1 MSKIDAGITGIHG
14 YVPEYRL
21 TNDELSTMVETTDEW
36 IMQRIGIKERRI
48 LKEGATSDMGAKAVE
63 GLLKKTGTKP
73 ADIELVICSTI
84 TADYHFPSTAN
95 LISDKVGMINA
106 WSFDLSAAC
115 SGFIYGLQAAAAFV
129 QSGRYKKVI
138 LVGADM
144 MSAITDYTDRTT
156 CPLFGDGAGA
166 VLIEPVEE
174 GLGIRDSILQADG
187 AGVKHLLMKAGGS
200 ARPASHETV
209 DNREHFVFQEGQAV
223 FKVAVSKMADVSIE
237 IMKSNGLT
245 PENLNWLVPHQANMR
260 IIEAVARRM
269 DIPREKV
276 MINIEKYGNT
286 TAATIPL
293 CLWEWEHKLKKGD
306 NLILSAFGGGFT
318 WGSLFLKWTYDGN
331 DNNVKFV
338 TKKAGNGKNG

>member
-1 MSKIDAGITGIHG
+1 MSKIDAGITGVHG
-14 YVPEYRL
+14 FVPEYRL

-48 LKEGATSDMGAKAVE
+48 LKEGATSDMASEAVR

-73 ADIELVICSTI
+73 GDIEVVICATI
-84 TADYHFPSTAN
+84 TSDYHFPSTAN
-95 LISDKVGMINA
+95 LISDKVGMVNA

-115 SGFIYGLQAAAAFV
+115 SGFLYGLQTAASLI
-129 QSGRYKKVI
+129 QSGGYRKVI

-144 MSAITDYTDRTT
+144 MSSITDYTDRTT

-166 VLIEPVEE
+166 VLMEPVEE

-187 AGVKHLLMKAGGS
+187 SGIKYLLMKAGGS
-200 ARPASHETV
+200 ARPASFETV
-209 DNREHFVFQEGQAV
+209 ENREHFVFQEGQAV

-237 IMKSNGLT
+237 IMKKNGLK
-245 PENLNWLVPHQANMR
+245 PESLDWLVPHQANMR

-269 DIPREKV
+269 GIPKEKV
-276 MINIEKYGNT
+276 MVNIDKYGNT

-293 CLWEWEHKLKKGD
+293 CLWEWESELKKGD
-306 NLILSAFGGGFT
+306 NLILTAFGGGFT
-318 WGSLFLKWTYDGN
+318 WGSLYLKWAYDGN
-331 DNNVKFV
+331 NN
-338 TKKAGNGKNG
+338 